1 MALIIAFMIF
11 KLNCILSF
19 FLILF
24 LRFKTIAIHFPALK
38 PIPLNL
44 FNLQSINFS
53 KWWFILSVFIFSSLL
68 LYIIYR
74 ITKKYNSEFVK
85 NYSVTENNIEQF
97 RLYLIY
103 FGIQLPLIEFIA
115 ELYQVRLV
123 YAFNLNLIIGT
134 IFIILYF
141 LTIKPTFLRELLPKI
156 FFVFFISYFIF
167 KLYYLYQNPYQ
178 YIYIVELV
186 ILIFFSFNLFKKIAY
201 YWVFITSVLLVLY
214 FYYVEN
220 IIPIELLVVLFNAI
234 TTISLINYARHLSF
248 LNTNDKYLFTNEIVN
263 KGNMLTIATNKK
275 GELTFC
281 SESIIE
287 ILGYNSKEVLGMGF
301 WKLTEDPEFIG
312 IDYHIEYVDDRL
324 HTRKL
329 KCKNG
334 EYKYIQWKDKKFSDD
349 LIIGI
354 GQDVT
359 EQIVAQN
366 QYKNLIETATDMIFE
381 LDKKGHFQY
390 INSYTSQLLGYSI
403 DEITSKH
410 FSDFVRDDYKKN
422 VINFYRNIDDSIE
435 NFQTLIFPILNTKK
449 ETIWVS
455 QRVSINRSETNKII
469 GFSVIARDITELK
482 TIEIKNQKRDEKIK
496 KYNEKLKILTAKSNT
511 NVEDF
516 NEILKNIL
524 KQSSQTIDV
533 NRVSFWEYLPNK
545 MICKNLYELTNDRF
559 EKNFVLEEKH
569 YPKYFKALE
578 NDNQIV
584 ANDITENITTAE
596 LSNGYGTKNNIKS
609 LLDTPIFIN
618 GKLSGIVSFET
629 NTKFKEWDN
638 EDISFARSISDLIA
652 LTIES
657 NMRLEAEKNL
667 AYKSEILT
675 VITKNTEKFLLNKNE
690 DEIFKGI
697 LNEIAKV
704 IKVDNL
710 SYFEKNNKNNSFNQK
725 YRWLASIK
733 DFAKPYDQL
742 QNLSANQFSFLI
754 EKSIN
759 NQSYHNIVKK
769 IEDNAS
775 REFLESLE
783 IKSILFLPIIVK
795 EKVYGFLVFDDSTK
809 ERVWSIDEITIL
821 KTLAKN
827 ISSTIERNIN
837 ESIILESEEK
847 FRLLADNIPGT
858 IYLSN
863 NDANFSKVYLNN
875 HIENLTGYSKIDFLE
890 NKISYHSLIHPD
902 DKKQYDLDLKNSL
915 KNRNPFHLTYRIY
928 KKNNDI
934 AWIEEFGDAIY
945 NNDSISYIEGIFLDI
960 TEKKVSEQK
969 LAYKSELLSAMSLST
984 EKFLMIKDSIDVF
997 KETFPIIGKVTN
1009 ADHLYYYEYNSTS
1022 QLFRQ
1027 KYKWGKENIELQI
1040 TPLRYFTKEDFFEII
1055 DEIKYRKPFNTLTR
1069 NLGNSVLG
1077 NLLEAN
1083 YIKSILIFPLYIKE
1097 DFIGFIG
1104 LDDCEIERE
1113 WTEDEINILHT
1124 LSSNIAAT
1132 LERIFNE
1139 TTIYES
1145 EQKFKL
1151 IANNIPGTVYLSIFD
1166 ETSSK
1171 VYLSDKIEALTG
1183 YTKTEFIDHKLSF
1196 LSLIHPDERDTI
1208 VTQQKKD
1215 LKGGKLIHSTYRIKR
1230 KSGEYI
1236 WIEEFGEAVLKNNN
1250 IEYIGGLYFDI
1261 TNQKESEDAIKAK
1274 EYAESANKA
1283 KSEFLANMSHEIRT
1297 PLNGIIGFTDLLM
1310 NTKLE
1315 EIQKKYMSTVNQ
1327 SAHLLMEVIS
1337 NILDF
1342 SKIESGKLELSNE
1355 KCNIIELAHQ
1365 VKELIQYE
1373 ANFKQ
1378 INLILNIDN
1387 QVPNYILGDYIR
1399 IKQILINLLSNA
1411 LKFTEKGNIEFSILT
1426 LKKNNTK
1433 AFLRFSVKDTGIGI
1447 KKNNQEKIF
1456 DAFSQE
1462 DSSTTKKFGGTGL
1475 GLSISNQLLGLMNSR
1490 LQLESTY
1497 GKGSEFF
1504 FEIEFELANDIEI
1517 NENTLPVIEKLINYS
1532 NIDFK
1537 IQNLTILVA
1546 EDNKINMLL
1555 AKTLIKQIVPNCN
1568 IIEAADGIEAVEKF
1582 KEFNFDIIFMDVQM
1596 PNMNGYEAT
1605 QKIRALQTKHIP
1617 IIALTAGTV
1626 IGEREKCLEFGMDDY
1641 ASKPIVKSTLEQ
1653 LISNWV
1659 TI

>member
-1 MALIIAFMIF
+1 MIIN
-11 KLNCILSF
+11 LNCILYFPVFSILRLKTLTTQF
-19 FLILF
+19 IFNTPKLFTLIKLD
-24 LRFKTIAIHFPALK
+24 
-38 PIPLNL
+38 
-44 FNLQSINFS
+44 SINFS
-53 KWWFILSVFIFSSLL
+53 RWWFILSVFIFSSLL
-68 LYIIYR
+68 IYIIYR

-85 NYSVTENNIEQF
+85 SYSVTENNIEQF

-123 YAFNLNLIIGT
+123 YAINFNLMIGC

-141 LTIKPTFLRELLPKI
+141 LTIKPTFLRDLLPKI
-156 FFVFFISYFIF
+156 FFVFFIGYFIF
-167 KLYYLYQNPYQ
+167 KLYYIAQNPNQ

-186 ILIFFSFNLFKKIAY
+186 ILIFFSFNLFKKIIQ

-214 FYYVEN
+214 FYYVQN
-220 IIPIELLVVLFNAI
+220 IITIELLVVLFNAV

-248 LNTNDKYLFTNEIVN
+248 LNTNDKYHFTNEIVN

-275 GELTFC
+275 GELSFC
-281 SESIIE
+281 SDSISE
-287 ILGYNSKEVLGMGF
+287 ILGYNAKEVLGMGF
-301 WKLTEDPEFIG
+301 WELTEDPEFIG
-312 IDYHIEYVDDRL
+312 KDYHQEYIDNRL

-334 EYKYIQWKDKKFSDD
+334 DYKFIQWKDKKFSEY

-359 EQIVAQN
+359 EQIIAEN

-381 LDKKGHFQY
+381 LDDNGHFQY
-390 INSYTSQLLGYSI
+390 INTYTSQLLGYSI
-403 DEITSKH
+403 DEIKSKH
-410 FSDFVRDDYKKN
+410 FNEFIRNDYKKT
-422 VINFYRNIDDSIE
+422 VIDFYKTIDDSVV
-435 NFQTLIFPILNTKK
+435 NFQTLIFPIVNFKK
-449 ETIWVS
+449 ETIWIS
-455 QRVSINRSETNKII
+455 QRVSIKRTDSNKII

-482 TIEIKNQKRDEKIK
+482 TNEIKNQKREEKIK
-496 KYNEKLKILTAKSNT
+496 KYNEKLKKLTAKSNVL
-511 NVEDF
+511 VEDF
-516 NEILKNIL
+516 DEILKNIL
-524 KQSSQTIDV
+524 KKSSQIIDV
-533 NRVSFWEYLPNK
+533 NRVSFWEYSPNK
-545 MICKNLYELTNDRF
+545 LICKNLYELNNDRF
-559 EKNFVLEEKH
+559 EKNFVLDEKL

-578 NDNQIV
+578 KDNQIIAV
-584 ANDITENITTAE
+584 DISKNQETIE
-596 LSNGYGTKNNIKS
+596 LCHEYGTKNNIKS
-609 LLDTPIFIN
+609 LLDTPIYIN
-618 GKLSGIVSFET
+618 GKLYGIVCFES
-629 NTKFKEWDN
+629 NIDYRDWDN
-638 EDISFARSISDLIA
+638 EDISFSRSISDLIA

-710 SYFEKNNKNNSFNQK
+710 SYFEKDKSQNSFNQK
-725 YRWLASIK
+725 YRWLATTNN
-733 DFAKPYDQL
+733 FAKPYEQL
-742 QNLSANQFSFLI
+742 QNLSANQFTFLI
-754 EKSIN
+754 EKSLH

-769 IEDNAS
+769 IEDTDS
-775 REFLESLE
+775 RIFLESLQ

-809 ERVWSIDEITIL
+809 ERVWSADEITIL
-821 KTLAKN
+821 RTLAKN
-827 ISSTIERNIN
+827 IASAIERNIN
-837 ESIILESEEK
+837 ESIIQESEEK

-863 NDANFSKVYLNN
+863 NDDNFSKVYLNN
-875 HIENLTGYSKIDFLE
+875 NIEKLTGYLKTDFLE
-890 NKISYHSLIHPD
+890 NNLSYYSLIHPD
-902 DKKQYDLDLKNSL
+902 DKIQYDTDFINCLTNK
-915 KNRNPFHLTYRIY
+915 KPFHLTYRIH
-928 KKNNDI
+928 KKNKEI
-934 AWIEEFGDAIY
+934 AWVEEFGDAVY
-945 NNDSISYIEGIFLDI
+945 NNNTINYIEGILLDI
-960 TEKKVSEQK
+960 TDKKIAEEK
-969 LAYKSELLSAMSLST
+969 LTYKSELLSAMSSCT
-984 EKFLMIKDSIDVF
+984 EKFLKIKDTIDIF
-997 KETFPIIGKVTN
+997 KDTFPIIGKVTN
-1009 ADHLYYYEYNSTS
+1009 ADHLYFYEYNQTTN
-1022 QLFRQ
+1022 LFRQ

-1040 TPLRYFTKEDFFEII
+1040 TPLRYFTKDDFFEIL
-1055 DEIKYRKPFNTLTR
+1055 DDIKYRKPFNTFTK
-1069 NLGNSVLG
+1069 NLGNTVLG
-1077 NLLEAN
+1077 NLLVAN
-1083 YIKSILIFPLYIKE
+1083 FIKSILIFPLYIKE
-1097 DFIGFIG
+1097 ELIGFIG
-1104 LDDCEIERE
+1104 LDDCQIERE
-1113 WTEDEINILHT
+1113 WTDDEINILYT

-1132 LERIFNE
+1132 LERIFNQR
-1139 TTIYES
+1139 TIYES
-1145 EQKFKL
+1145 EQKFRL
-1151 IANNIPGTVYLSIFD
+1151 IANNIPGTVYLSKFD

-1171 VYLSDKIEALTG
+1171 VYLSDKIEILTG
-1183 YTKTEFIDHKLSF
+1183 YSKTEFIDHNLSF
-1196 LSLIHPDERDTI
+1196 LSLIHPEERDII
-1208 VTQQKKD
+1208 VKQQKKD
-1215 LKGGKLIHSTYRIKR
+1215 LKNGKLIHSTYRIKK
-1230 KSGEYI
+1230 KSGDYI
-1236 WIEEFGEAVLKNNN
+1236 WIEEFGEAVLKENK

-1315 EIQKKYMSTVNQ
+1315 DIQKKYMITVNQ

-1342 SKIESGKLELSNE
+1342 SKIESGKLELDIE

-1373 ANFKQ
+1373 SNFKQ
-1378 INLILNIDN
+1378 LNLLLTIDN
-1387 QVPNYILGDYIR
+1387 KVPKYILGDYIR

-1411 LKFTEKGNIEFSILT
+1411 LKFTEKGSIEISITT
-1426 LKKNNTK
+1426 LKKNSKN
-1433 AFLRFSVKDTGIGI
+1433 AFLKLSVKDTGIGI
-1447 KKNNQEKIF
+1447 KTNNQEKIF

-1475 GLSISNQLLGLMNSR
+1475 GLSISNQLLELMNSR
-1490 LQLESTY
+1490 LQLKSDY

-1504 FEIEFELANDIEI
+1504 FEIEFELVQEIENFTI
-1517 NENTLPVIEKLINYS
+1517 LPAIEKPIYSS

-1537 IQNLTILVA
+1537 FHKLNILVA

-1555 AKTLIKQIVPNCN
+1555 AKTLIKQIVPNCT
-1568 IIEAADGIEAVEKF
+1568 IVEAVDGIEAVEKF
-1582 KEFNFDIIFMDVQM
+1582 KEMNFDIIFMDVQM
-1596 PNMNGYEAT
+1596 PNMNGYQAT
-1605 QKIRALQTKHIP
+1605 QKIRTLQKNHIP

-1641 ASKPIVKSTLEQ
+1641 ASKPIVKNTLEQ
-1653 LISNWV
+1653 IISNWV
-1659 TI
+1659 KI